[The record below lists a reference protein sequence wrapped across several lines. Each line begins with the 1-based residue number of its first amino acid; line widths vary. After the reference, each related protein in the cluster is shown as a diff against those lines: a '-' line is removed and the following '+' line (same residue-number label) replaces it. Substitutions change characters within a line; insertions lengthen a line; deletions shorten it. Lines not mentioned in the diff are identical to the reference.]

1 MAARYHEIMKT
12 KNFLPFTLDYL
23 PPKMVQKA
31 KDELKETDEIRGPAI
46 EQLRKLVL
54 TRWNPDEVTVTQGLC
69 ALSGLLLLAVDDPA
83 GQICGIRVL
92 VDVRGFTMKQVRCV
106 TPRYITLL
114 SKALRN
120 CLPIRFK
127 GIHIYNETVIF
138 QYVWSVLKLF
148 LSDKIRGRVHFHGDS
163 QKNLHKYLPKE
174 ILSDDYGGD
183 NTTFDGAEYCAQI
196 MEPFFEKYLTI
207 TNGGYL

>member
-1 MAARYHEIMKT
+1 MACIEQWFPRGSTAPEAHTMKRA
-12 KNFLPFTLDYL
+12 LHGPFTDCTAGAL
-23 PPKMVQKA
+23 
-31 KDELKETDEIRGPAI
+31 I
-46 EQLRKLVL
+46 QLGAQ
-54 TRWNPDEVTVTQGLC
+54 WNPDEVTITQALC
-69 ALSGLLLLAVDDPA
+69 GLSGLLLRTVDDPA

-92 VDVRGFTMKQVRCV
+92 VDVRGFSMKQVRLV

-138 QYVWSVLKLF
+138 QYVWSILKLF
-148 LSDKIRGRVHFHGDS
+148 LSEKIRGRVHFHGDN
-163 QKNLHKYLPKE
+163 QKNLHKHLPKE
-174 ILSDDYGGD
+174 ILSADYGGD
-183 NTTFDGAEYCAQI
+183 NTTFDGAEYCAQV
-196 MEPFFEKYLTI
+196 MEPFYEKYLTM